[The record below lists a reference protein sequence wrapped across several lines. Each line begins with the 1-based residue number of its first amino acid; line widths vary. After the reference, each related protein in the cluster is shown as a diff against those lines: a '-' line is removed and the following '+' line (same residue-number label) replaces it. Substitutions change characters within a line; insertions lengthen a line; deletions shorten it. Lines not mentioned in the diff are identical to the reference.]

1 MLSIFAMI
9 KKEHFIMEK
18 MKNVFYILLFLP
30 VILSAQINESDTLKL
45 KANLSLTGFWQ
56 GGNVETVIFRAKSEV
71 SLKPWENWIFKTRN
85 SYVYQEFGKEKAD
98 EDILSL
104 NFLYINPERKFYPL
118 FLGFVST
125 NFRREIDLRY
135 IYGAG
140 VTYQV
145 LNEKD
150 NWLKFSISSEYERT
164 DFAKAT
170 FNRSEYNGDASIKTL
185 RGTFW
190 VNGKYHVFKKKLILS
205 HESYVQPSLEKG
217 NNFRWFADIG
227 IELPVWKFLNFK
239 INYLHTY
246 ESVVIEGQ
254 QREDRFLTF
263 GFTLKTIEKKK
274 AKNTNQSTST
284 GS

>member
-1 MLSIFAMI
+1 
-9 KKEHFIMEK
+9 
-18 MKNVFYILLFLP
+18 MKRCFYFLLLFP
-30 VILSAQINESDTLKL
+30 IFISAQINESDTLKL
-45 KANLSLTGFWQ
+45 KANLSVTGFWQ
-56 GGNVETVIFRAKSEV
+56 GGNVETLIFRTKSEV
-71 SLKPWENWIFKTRN
+71 SFRPWNKWMFKTTN

-135 IYGAG
+135 IFGAG

-145 LNEKD
+145 LDEKD
-150 NWLKFSISSEYERT
+150 NWLKFSITSEYEST
-164 DFAKAT
+164 DFAKT
-170 FNRSEYNGDASIKTL
+170 DFNKSEYDGSSSIKTL

-190 VNGKYHVFKKKLILS
+190 VNGKYKLFKKKIILN
-205 HESYVQPSLEKG
+205 HQSYVQPSLQRG
-217 NNFRWFADIG
+217 NNFRWYADVG
-227 IELPVWKFLNFK
+227 VELPVWDFLNFK

-246 ESVVIEGQ
+246 ESIVIEGQ

-263 GFTLKTIEKKK
+263 GFTLKTVGKKK
-274 AKNTNQSTST
+274 ISKQKQSNVKQ
-284 GS
+284 G

>member
-1 MLSIFAMI
+1 
-9 KKEHFIMEK
+9 
-18 MKNVFYILLFLP
+18 MKQQMKIVFYFFCFLP
-30 VILSAQINESDTLKL
+30 IILSAQINESDTLKL
-45 KANLSLTGFWQ
+45 KANLGLTGFWQ
-56 GGNVETVIFRAKSEV
+56 GGNVETLIFRAKSEV
-71 SLKPWENWIFKTRN
+71 SLKPWKKWIFKTRN

-135 IYGAG
+135 IFGSG

-145 LNEKD
+145 LEGKD
-150 NWLKFSISSEYERT
+150 NWLKFSITSEYESTEFAKT
-164 DFAKAT
+164 DFNKL
-170 FNRSEYNGDASIKTL
+170 EYDGDSSINTL

-190 VNGKYHVFKKKLILS
+190 VNGKYNLFKKKLILN
-205 HESYVQPSLEKG
+205 HESYVQPSLQKG
-217 NNFRWFADIG
+217 NNFRWYADIG
-227 IELPVWKFLNFK
+227 VELPVWDFLNFK

-246 ESVVIEGQ
+246 ESIVIEGQ
-254 QREDRFLTF
+254 EKEDQFLTF
-263 GFTLKTIEKKK
+263 GFTLKTLDKKK
-274 AKNTNQSTST
+274 IKSKHQSTPK